1 MKGGKRR
8 VRLKKPHQKK
18 LSKCYESVTRLYPQ
32 ENAPEKVKYYVTHR
46 IFALDYNSRSQT
58 MSETLQTAGFEQILT
73 VTGPIDRDA
82 MDHRETDAQLELLR
96 DRVLLLGGKTED
108 AVHRAMRALTERD
121 SDLGRSVCEADEQ
134 IDQMELEIDQLSI
147 EILASQLAEHDLRLV
162 VSVAKITPIL
172 ERIADHA
179 TSIAEAAIVLNNEP
193 QIDSYVDFSMMADI
207 AAEML
212 REALNAFTAE
222 DAAASRQI
230 IARDLTLDKCYG
242 RVFDGLIETLVKNP
256 AAANGAARL
265 LFVAKHIER
274 IGDYVK
280 DICELNVYLTEAVF
294 IKHSQGNWT

>member
-1 MKGGKRR
+1 M
-8 VRLKKPHQKK
+8 LT
-18 LSKCYESVTRLYPQ
+18 KCYMMRSQKTW
-32 ENAPEKVKYYVTHR
+32 PEKVKYYVTHR
-46 IFALDYNSRSQT
+46 IFALDYNSRSHI
-58 MSETLQTAGFEQILT
+58 MSETLQTAGLEQMPVI
-73 VTGPIDRDA
+73 TGPFGHAD
-82 MDHRETDAQLELLR
+82 MDHREIDAQLELLR

-121 SDLGRSVCEADEQ
+121 SDLARSVCEADEQ

-147 EILASQLAEHDLRLV
+147 EILASHQPAEHDLRLV

-179 TSIAEAAIVLNNEP
+179 TSIAEAAIILNNEP

-212 REALNAFTAE
+212 REALNAFTSE
-222 DAAASRQI
+222 DAAASREI

-294 IKHSQGNWT
+294 IKHSQGN